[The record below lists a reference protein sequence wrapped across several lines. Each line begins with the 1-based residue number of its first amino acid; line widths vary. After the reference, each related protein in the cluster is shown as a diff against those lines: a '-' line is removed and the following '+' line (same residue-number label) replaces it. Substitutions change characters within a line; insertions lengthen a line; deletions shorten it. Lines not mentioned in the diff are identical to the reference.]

1 MDHSKTIEDAKKKLP
16 EIAHVLKKPRSLV
29 HVSETLKG
37 VEGEVEIT
45 VIHNDPFENKRHWT
59 APSHPGES
67 IVLPV
72 DFGVYDTQEVG
83 HIYIAGKNGASS
95 EHFLTMGM
103 PGTGKSKVWQA
114 IYGTVLSRKEVSV
127 VYGDP
132 AKGMQTGGPLAS
144 GLDWFAWTE
153 QDCKNQI
160 KAVMDAIPV
169 RTNYLTSRG
178 LSHWQSGCGLN
189 FLIFHL
195 EEAARF
201 AEVSDLVVLLEAARS
216 AGIAV
221 VISLQRA
228 SHDRIPTSARYN
240 LGGNLCFGVK
250 GKRDAEFGLSEY
262 ARESGAAPH
271 IWQNRFPGRF
281 YLESTGIDQRMAGH
295 PLQSYWIEDLMLE
308 RVVDEA
314 VTIRTPMDQITASA
328 LGANYAK
335 YRRAVEKGETDWQVM
350 RRNRGFVD
358 NTPVPGTFEPPEEN
372 ESWDSSVVQEGTK
385 TTATVS
391 PNNLFTNPEDTKAA
405 NEEFIAILKDWS
417 ENGKFTFSNKEILEV
432 FTKRKPGWVSKKL
445 HAMKNIGMLD
455 KTPEGFWR
463 ILKL

>member
-1 MDHSKTIEDAKKKLP
+1 
-16 EIAHVLKKPRSLV
+16 V

-45 VIHNDPFENKRHWT
+45 VIHNDPFEFKRHWV
-59 APSHPGES
+59 APSSPGES
-67 IVLPV
+67 IVLPI
-72 DFGVYDTQEVG
+72 DFAVYDTEQVG

-144 GLDWFAWTE
+144 GLDWFEWTE
-153 QDCKNQI
+153 AGCKSQI
-160 KAVMDAIPV
+160 KAVMDAIPA

-189 FLIFHL
+189 FLIFHI

-201 AEVSDLVVLLEAARS
+201 AEVADLVVLLEAARS

-221 VISLQRA
+221 VVSLQRA

-262 ARESGAAPH
+262 ARESGATPH

-281 YLESTGIDQRMAGH
+281 YLESTGIDQRLAGH
-295 PLQSYWIEDLMLE
+295 PLQAYWVDDKLLE
-308 RVVDEA
+308 TTVDEA
-314 VTIRTPMDQITASA
+314 ASIRTPMDEITATA
-328 LGANYAK
+328 LGPRYAA
-335 YRRAVEKGETDWQVM
+335 YRNEVAAGTTDWQNM
-350 RRNRGFVD
+350 RNNRGFRD
-358 NTPVPGTFEPPEEN
+358 TTPTQGYTFEDTDVPWDTSVTEE
-372 ESWDSSVVQEGTK
+372 DSKVRARVV
-385 TTATVS
+385 
-391 PNNLFTNPEDTKAA
+391 PNNNLMTDPEDTARA
-405 NEEFIAILKDWS
+405 NAEFMSLLIDWHS
-417 ENGKFTFSNKEILEV
+417 HGKHTFSNKEVSAV
-432 FTKRKPGWVSKKL
+432 FKSRSPGWISKKL
-445 HAMKNIGMLD
+445 NTMKNAGQVE
-455 KTPEGFWR
+455 KTPEGLWR
-463 ILKL
+463 IISL